1 MRFKTSY
8 VQGNCSRL
16 HTNQR
21 KWYLQELIHYSKSTV
36 SRRSSWIL
44 DTQNGSVTYKDAVEG
59 KDSLPTNQPKNSS
72 GHQIQNNI
80 SPYII
85 EQMENVP
92 DTDKNLTKLNT
103 LSYGLKSKGIIIG
116 LMVIATN
123 LKHSINGC

>member
-1 MRFKTSY
+1 
-8 VQGNCSRL
+8 VQGNFSRL

-21 KWYLQELIHYSKSTV
+21 KCYLQELTHYSKSTV
-36 SRRSSWIL
+36 SLRSSWIL

-59 KDSLPTNQPKNSS
+59 KDSLPTNQTKNSF

-80 SPYII
+80 SPYVI

-92 DTDKNLTKLNT
+92 DTNKNLTKLNT

-116 LMVIATN
+116 LMVIGTN